1 MDPIII
7 IGTGLAGYSVAR
19 EFRKHDKDT
28 AVILITRDDGASYYK
43 PDLSEAHAK
52 DKQAGDLVQK
62 SAEEMADM
70 LDATVRTHEQVE
82 AIDRDNRQVKLAGE
96 TLTYSRLVLAWGAD
110 PIVLNLGGD
119 AVESVYKVNSLMDYR
134 VFRDNLP
141 AKSRVAVLG
150 AGLIGSE
157 FANDLIEAGHH
168 VAVADPAPWPL
179 AQLLPE
185 AAGKAVRKALAHGGV
200 DWHLGHAATGVQRGD
215 NGKLAVQLDNNE
227 ILNADVVLSAVGL
240 RAGLSLAEDA
250 GLTVDRGIVV
260 DRTLATSDPHIFA
273 LGDCAE
279 VDGHWRPYVAPLM
292 QCARTLGKTL
302 AAGEDDTP
310 GEVKYPTL
318 PVIIKTHLCPVI
330 VYPPVHPHGDWQIE
344 GSGSAIEAR
353 FVDDEGKMLG
363 FALTGEA
370 TGKRRDYLKD
380 APPLMD

>member
-19 EFRKHDKDT
+19 EFRKHDKDS
-28 AVILITRDDGASYYK
+28 ALILITRDDGASYYK

-52 DKQAGDLVQK
+52 GKQAAELVQK
-62 SAEEMADM
+62 TVEEMAEM
-70 LDATVRTHEQVE
+70 LGATVRTHEQVE
-82 AIDRDNRQVKLAGE
+82 AIDRDNRQVQLAGE
-96 TLTYSRLVLAWGAD
+96 TLTYSKLVLAWGAD

-119 AVESVYKVNSLMDYR
+119 AAEAVHKVNNLMDYR
-134 VFRDNLP
+134 LFRDNLP
-141 AKSRVAVLG
+141 AKSRIAVLG
-150 AGLIGSE
+150 AGLIGCE

-185 AAGKAVRKALAHGGV
+185 AAGKAVKKALAHGGV
-200 DWHLGHAATGVQRGD
+200 AWHLGHAATGVQHGD
-215 NGKLAVQLDNNE
+215 DGKLVVQLDNDE
-227 ILNADVVLSAVGL
+227 TISADVVLSAVGL
-240 RAGLSLAEDA
+240 RAGLALAEAA
-250 GLTVDRGIVV
+250 GLAIDKGIIV

-279 VDGHWRPYVAPLM
+279 VDGQWRPYVAPLM

-302 AAGEDDTP
+302 AGSEDDTP

-318 PVIIKTHLCPVI
+318 PIIIKTHLCPVI
-330 VYPPVHPHGDWQIE
+330 VYPPAHKHGEWQIE
-344 GSGSAIEAR
+344 GEGSAIEAR
-353 FVDDEGKMLG
+353 FVDADGKMLG